1 MAKIKVKVYACRC
14 CEAISTN
21 PIDFLETAIDEGSL
35 WSFEDWIAEEYGSC
49 GVVDVV
55 ADFADEGKSAA
66 EVLAHLRDEYNQQ
79 MLNDLLKLFE
89 DDRESDWYYDE
100 IELDV
105 SLVGVGVNHA
115 LICTDTETLMV
126 KG

>member
-14 CEAISTN
+14 CEMISTN
-21 PIDFLETAIDEGSL
+21 PMDFLETAVDEGSL
-35 WSFEDWIAEEYGSC
+35 WEFESWIAEEYGSG

-55 ADFADEGKSAA
+55 TDFADEGKSAA
-66 EVLAHLRDEYNQQ
+66 EVLAHLREEYNQQ
-79 MLNDLLKLFE
+79 MLTDLLNLFE

-105 SLVGVGVNHA
+105 SLVGAGVNHA
-115 LICTDTETLMV
+115 LICTETETHMV

>member
-1 MAKIKVKVYACRC
+1 MAKIKVKVYACKC
-14 CEAISTN
+14 CEMISTN
-21 PIDFLETAIDEGSL
+21 PMDFLETAVDEGSL

-79 MLNDLLKLFE
+79 MLTDLLKLFE
-89 DDRESDWYYDE
+89 DNGDSDWYYDE

-105 SLVGVGVNHA
+105 SLIGAGVNHA
-115 LICTDTETLMV
+115 LICTDTETHMV